1 MIFHATST
9 NLIFLSLFD
18 DSFTKLI
25 TLLHDSNLMKTIARN
40 LKAGFMF
47 IILL

>member
-1 MIFHATST
+1 MIFHVIST
-9 NLIFLSLFD
+9 NLNFLSLFD
-18 DSFTKLI
+18 NSFMKFI
-25 TLLHDSNLMKTIARN
+25 TLIHDSNLMKMIAHN